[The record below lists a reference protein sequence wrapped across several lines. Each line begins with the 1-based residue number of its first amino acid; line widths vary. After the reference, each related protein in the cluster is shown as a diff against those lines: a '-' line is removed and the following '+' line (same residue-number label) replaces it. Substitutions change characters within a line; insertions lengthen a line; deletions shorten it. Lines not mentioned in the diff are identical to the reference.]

1 MNNLRTAARN
11 TLKDCLGIKVG
22 EQVVVIA
29 DEPSRKISKL
39 FWQEAKN
46 LGAEAIYVEIMPRSN
61 HGEEPLSH

>member
-39 FWQEAKN
+39 FGKK
-46 LGAEAIYVEIMPRSN
+46 LRI
-61 HGEEPLSH
+61 